1 MRQRFVG
8 EVGMGSRSAALVA
21 LLVRVGVRTRV
32 SLLAITAVTAGCQ
45 PMVAPVAAIDVTAVN
60 GVGYVVINAP
70 IAPQSRDLFIAD
82 VDKLRATGARE
93 IDIGL
98 NSPGGAIQSAQDI
111 VEYMARLHRDNGIT
125 FRVYNVG
132 LVASAATYVFL
143 AAQDR
148 YSGSKG
154 VFLFHA
160 AGMVASGMVTSERLR
175 ESADILDAYERKIRA
190 ALVSR
195 THLTDGE
202 AQIYVRRTVVLNAD
216 DAKRDGIIDSIA
228 DMQLPKG
235 AHAYIITTRPP
246 AGAPRAATPT
256 TEQGR

>member
-1 MRQRFVG
+1 M
-8 EVGMGSRSAALVA
+8 VA

-45 PMVAPVAAIDVTAVN
+45 PAAAPVAAIDVTAVN

-82 VDKLRATGARE
+82 VDKLRARGAKE

-111 VEYMARLHRDNGIT
+111 VEYMARLHRDNGIV
-125 FRVYNVG
+125 FKVYNVG

-148 YSGSKG
+148 YSAPKG

-160 AGMVASGMVTSERLR
+160 AGMVANGMVTSERLR

-202 AQIYVRRTVVLNAD
+202 AQIYVRRTVLLNAD
-216 DAKRDGIIDSIA
+216 DAKRDGVIDAIA
-228 DMQLPKG
+228 DMRFPKG
-235 AHAYIITTRPP
+235 AQAYVITTVPP
-246 AGAPRAATPT
+246 AGAPRAAAPT

>member
-1 MRQRFVG
+1 
-8 EVGMGSRSAALVA
+8 MGSRSAALVA

-45 PMVAPVAAIDVTAVN
+45 PAAAPVAAVDVTAVN
-60 GVGYVVINAP
+60 GVGYVIINAP

-125 FRVYNVG
+125 FKIYNVG

-148 YSGSKG
+148 YSASKG

-202 AQIYVRRTVVLNAD
+202 AQIYVRRTVLLNAD
-216 DAKRDGIIDSIA
+216 DAKRDGVIDAVA
-228 DMQLPKG
+228 DMRFPKG
-235 AHAYIITTRPP
+235 AQAYVITTVPP
-246 AGAPRAATPT
+246 AGASRVATPT
-256 TEQGR
+256 MEQGR

>member
-1 MRQRFVG
+1 M
-8 EVGMGSRSAALVA
+8 LVA
-21 LLVRVGVRTRV
+21 
-32 SLLAITAVTAGCQ
+32 TAVTAGCQ
-45 PMVAPVAAIDVTAVN
+45 PAAAPVAAVEVRAVN

-111 VEYMARLHRDNGIT
+111 AEYMARLHREDGIT

-148 YSGSKG
+148 YSVSKG

-160 AGMVASGMVTSERLR
+160 AGLIANGMVTSERLR
-175 ESADILDAYERKIRA
+175 ESADLLDAYERKIRA

-202 AQIYVRRTVVLNAD
+202 AQIYVRRTVLLNAD

-228 DMQLPKG
+228 DMRVPAG
-235 AHAYIITTRPP
+235 AHAYVITTRPP
-246 AGAPRAATPT
+246 GAAPRAAATT